1 MYKKYNLNN
10 SDLRLTKNHNI
21 KIGKYV
27 DYRKQVCKKPWGY
40 ESLAYINTKLGI
52 WILHIKKNCGTSIH
66 THFKKDT
73 FFHEVTKGPFDR
85 NDTINASWAPD
96 EKEKSM
102 VISYFDKI
110 NKIIE
115 SSNS

>member
-1 MYKKYNLNN
+1 MQ
-10 SDLRLTKNHNI
+10 I
-21 KIGKYV
+21 
-27 DYRKQVCKKPWGY
+27 
-40 ESLAYINTKLGI
+40 
-52 WILHIKKNCGTSIH
+52 
-66 THFKKDT
+66 FKKDT